1 MRRSLS
7 LTVLAVTSMVA
18 VAFALPL
25 GLLVRSAAEDR
36 ATSSAEQEARSVAGV
51 LATVTDPDALRGI
64 VEQIGATSSHGVTVL
79 LEDGDR
85 LGAPLDVPAER
96 VAAARGG
103 QEFSFDHGGSR
114 VVAVPVRT
122 TAGLTVVLV
131 SRAHAQMLH
140 NRQPPV

>member
-64 VEQIGATSSHGVTVL
+64 VEQIGAPSSHGVQVA
-79 LEDGDR
+79 LEDG
-85 LGAPLDVPAER
+85 
-96 VAAARGG
+96 ARPGRGSGREGGG
-103 QEFSFDHGGSR
+103 QYG
-114 VVAVPVRT
+114 
-122 TAGLTVVLV
+122 
-131 SRAHAQMLH
+131 
-140 NRQPPV
+140 

>member
-64 VEQIGATSSHGVTVL
+64 VEQIGTTRSHGVTVM
-79 LEDGDR
+79 LEAGDR
-85 LGAPLDVPAER
+85 PGAPLDVPAEPVR
-96 VAAARGG
+96 AARGA
-103 QEFSFDHGGSR
+103 QAVRVQTGG
-114 VVAVPVRT
+114 PE
-122 TAGLTVVLV
+122 
-131 SRAHAQMLH
+131 
-140 NRQPPV
+140 

>member
-1 MRRSLS
+1 MF
-7 LTVLAVTSMVA
+7 A

-103 QEFSFDHGGSR
+103 QAFSFDHGGSR
-114 VVAVPVRT
+114 AVAVPGRT
-122 TAGLTVVLV
+122 AAGLRVGLGSKIGRTAGREGRCQYV
-131 SRAHAQMLH
+131 
-140 NRQPPV
+140 